1 MKAKILGFLFL
12 IVFIATVAFVF
23 IRFFVVQK
31 YSLSDE
37 KADLN
42 SYYNLTADDQAAL
55 ILDNTILEEKGRVAD
70 GTVYLDLAM
79 AQKTINSRFY
89 YDTQNGLLLY
99 TLPDKTLQAAVGE
112 AGYSDGAQTIACDY
126 VPFRLIDDTPYVAL
140 PYLDQY
146 SDIKADVFTDPYR
159 VQIISEWG
167 EKEMTS
173 VTGDTQ
179 IRVLGGVKSPVLRE
193 VSKGEEVVFLEE
205 GDPWSKV
212 RTDDGFIGYI
222 QNKRLGNHFA
232 KTFTSDFQEPAF
244 PSVTRDHK
252 ICLAWHQMLSAVGND
267 AFDEVTAHAGA
278 LNTIAPTW
286 FFISDTAG
294 NIYSLA
300 DENYVAKAHSRGMEV
315 WATVNDFDGEQVCNG
330 PNSKE
335 ETLTIMSST
344 SARANLISQLVYQ
357 ASIYGIDGI
366 DVDIEKVS
374 EECDVHFEQFIRE
387 LSVACHNNGLVLAV
401 NNYVPTY
408 TPQYNR
414 REEGLFADY
423 LVVMAYDEH
432 GPWSLEVGSVASLPF
447 VDQGIKDTIDLGVP
461 ANKILLGVPFYTRL
475 WEETD
480 EGGNTFSFTCD
491 TMNMAEANAAVA
503 EAGAVPYWDETAGQD
518 YATWI
523 LDTDKA
529 ARIWLEN
536 GASINA
542 KLNLMDSYGLAGMAA
557 WKLTHETSDVWDVI
571 QTHMQ

>member
-12 IVFIATVAFVF
+12 IVFIAAVAFVF

-126 VPFRLIDDTPYVAL
+126 IPFRLIDDTPYVAL

-252 ICLAWHQMLSAVGND
+252 ICLAWHQMLSAIGND
-267 AFDEVTAHAGA
+267 AFDEVTANAGP

-335 ETLTIMSST
+335 ETLAIMSST

-503 EAGAVPYWDETAGQD
+503 EAGAVPYWDETAAQD

-523 LDTDKA
+523 LDTDTA

-536 GASINA
+536 SASINA

-571 QTHMQ
+571 RTHMQ

>member
-252 ICLAWHQMLSAVGND
+252 ICLAWHQMLSAIGND
-267 AFDEVTAHAGA
+267 AFDEVTANAGP

-335 ETLTIMSST
+335 ETLAIMSST

-503 EAGAVPYWDETAGQD
+503 EAGAVPYWDETAAQD

-523 LDTDKA
+523 LDTDTV

-536 GASINA
+536 SASINA

-571 QTHMQ
+571 RTHMQ

>member
-12 IVFIATVAFVF
+12 IVFVATVAFVF
-23 IRFFVVQK
+23 IRFFVVRK

-37 KADLN
+37 KADLY
-42 SYYNLTADDQAAL
+42 SYYDLTADDQAAL
-55 ILDNTILEEKGRVAD
+55 ILNNTILEEKGKVAD
-70 GTVYLDLAM
+70 GTVYLDLGM
-79 AQKTINSRFY
+79 VQKNFNSRFY

-99 TLPDKTLQAAVGE
+99 TLPDRTLSAADGQN
-112 AGYSDGAQTIACDY
+112 GYDSGSETVACDY
-126 VPFRLIDDTPYVAL
+126 APLRVIDGAPYIAL

-159 VQIISEWG
+159 VQITSEWG
-167 EKEMTS
+167 EKDMVS
-173 VTGDTQ
+173 VTDDTQ

-193 VSKGEEVVFLEE
+193 VAEGEEVEFLEE

-222 QNKRLGNHFA
+222 QNKRLGSHFA
-232 KTFTSDFQEPAF
+232 KTFESDYQEPAF
-244 PSVTRDHK
+244 PSISRDHK
-252 ICLAWHQMLSAVGND
+252 ICLAWHQMLSTIGND
-267 AFDEVTAHAGA
+267 TFDEVTAYAGC
-278 LNTIAPTW
+278 LNVIAPTW

-294 NIYSLA
+294 NIYTLA
-300 DENYVAKAHSRGMEV
+300 DSDYVAKAHARGMEV
-315 WATVNDFDGEQVCNG
+315 WAVVNDFDGEQVCNG

-335 ETLTIMSST
+335 ETLAIMSST

-357 ASIYGIDGI
+357 AVIYGIDGI

-423 LVVMAYDEH
+423 LVIMAYDEH

-447 VDQGIKDTIDLGVP
+447 VDQGIRDTIDLGVP

-503 EAGAVPYWDETAGQD
+503 EAGAVPYWDESAAQD

-523 LDTDKA
+523 LDSDTA

-571 QTHMQ
+571 RTHMQ

>member
-12 IVFIATVAFVF
+12 IVFIAAVAFVF

-252 ICLAWHQMLSAVGND
+252 ICLAWHQMLSAIGND
-267 AFDEVTAHAGA
+267 AFDEVTANAGP

-335 ETLTIMSST
+335 ETLAIMSST

-503 EAGAVPYWDETAGQD
+503 EAGAVPYWDETAAQD

-523 LDTDKA
+523 LDTDTA

-536 GASINA
+536 SASINA